1 MYKHSTDF
9 FYVNNIFKNKELL
22 KRGFLPEEVFVD
34 ENERLTLAFKRTDEL
49 WSAWKEIKEK
59 AK

>member
-1 MYKHSTDF
+1 LH
-9 FYVNNIFKNKELL
+9 
-22 KRGFLPEEVFVD
+22 EEIFVD